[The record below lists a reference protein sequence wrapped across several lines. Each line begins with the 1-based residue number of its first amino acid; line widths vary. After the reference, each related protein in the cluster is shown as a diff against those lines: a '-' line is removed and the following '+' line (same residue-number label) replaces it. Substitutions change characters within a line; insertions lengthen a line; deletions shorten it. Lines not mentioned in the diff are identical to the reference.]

1 MCVLEDQVLEAVK
14 IKTYN
19 GCPLMIES
27 VKFCHQNLNKFV
39 VSQFDST
46 ILIYDVYQ
54 VSKYTINLS
63 WINMIL
69 QFFYRKIHNKLF
81 SIEN

>member
-19 GCPLMIES
+19 GSSLMIES
-27 VKFCHQNLNKFV
+27 VQFCHQNLNKFV
-39 VSQFDST
+39 VSQFDCT

-54 VSKYTINLS
+54 VSTYT
-63 WINMIL
+63 W
-69 QFFYRKIHNKLF
+69 
-81 SIEN
+81 